1 MNESRPSSCPK
12 IFISNELETSPFFY
26 PIVNQA
32 LGQIRSWPVG
42 RALLKAIAHSMPT
55 VRGTGVRGFCV
66 GANVTIHPL
75 PDTVTFVRRNY
86 RLPTDTAD
94 TMANNRNAFINLTQ
108 QNHFRETTANTL
120 RMGGGNCH
128 TALDQA
134 AAGDGRG
141 SATIIYFS
149 NAIRAQQSVF
159 VSAIHFVKLFLFNR
173 GFKSVELR
181 I

>member
-1 MNESRPSSCPK
+1 M
-12 IFISNELETSPFFY
+12 
-26 PIVNQA
+26 
-32 LGQIRSWPVG
+32 
-42 RALLKAIAHSMPT
+42 
-55 VRGTGVRGFCV
+55 
-66 GANVTIHPL
+66 TIHPL

-149 NAIRAQQSVF
+149 NAIRAQQSGLPAPPF
-159 VSAIHFVKLFLFNR
+159 VGLAHELIHAMHALAGDKKATTQEEEQRTVGLAAYAKEAICENA
-173 GFKSVELR
+173 LR
-181 I
+181 QDASLPLRLRY